1 MSAVAKFSAWLEA
14 TPLSQTLQ
22 THEWVI
28 PAVQTIHIVS
38 IALVMSSAVMLGFR
52 VFGWIAAREA
62 ASDVAR
68 RFLPVI
74 WWCLPVLLVTG
85 GTLIIAEPGRSL
97 ANPVFLVKMLLLL
110 CAIALTVVY
119 QRGLRS
125 DVTFWDRSP
134 TRRRIAIVG
143 AAVALA
149 IWTGIVFAG
158 RWIAYVQ
165 AF

>member
-1 MSAVAKFSAWLEA
+1 MSVVTKFSAWLES

-22 THEWVI
+22 SHEWVI
-28 PAVQTIHIVS
+28 PAVQTVHIVS

-52 VFGWIAAREA
+52 VFGWIAAREP

-85 GTLIIAEPGRSL
+85 STLIIAEPGRSL
-97 ANPVFLVKMLLLL
+97 TNPVFLVKMLLLL

-119 QRGLRS
+119 QRGLHS
-125 DVTFWDRSP
+125 DLTFWDRSP
-134 TRRRIAIVG
+134 TRRRMAIVG
-143 AAVALA
+143 AAVALL

>member
-1 MSAVAKFSAWLEA
+1 MSVVTKFSAWLEA

-22 THEWVI
+22 THEWII

-38 IALVMSSAVMLGFR
+38 IALVMSSAVMVGFR
-52 VFGWIAAREA
+52 VFGWIAAGEP

-85 GTLIIAEPGRSL
+85 ATLIIAEPGRSL
-97 ANPVFLVKMLLLL
+97 TNPVFLTKMLLLL
-110 CAIALTVVY
+110 GGIALTFAY
-119 QRGLRS
+119 QQGLRS
-125 DVTFWDRSP
+125 DITFWERSP
-134 TRRRIAIVG
+134 ARRRAAIVG
-143 AAVALA
+143 AALALS

-158 RWIAYVQ
+158 RWIAY
-165 AF
+165 A